1 MAPPM
6 MDGPSG
12 FILLGPSPADEIAAE
27 MDNTSL
33 IPKTR
38 PSPRLSASSSQPSRR
53 YLNRELAAQF
63 EDLRSVSKVAAPPR
77 DFATHRERAASTR
90 PRDSHSRAPKFIAVT
105 DHSRRAETSS
115 SATKSTQTRST
126 RTQPHD
132 GSSDSESEDSSKT
145 SKPSNSTPGPSGHGK
160 PSMQPE
166 GSSVREYARWA
177 QSQLAR
183 WAASSALHSSVARP
197 VVADLVA
204 ELQAKE
210 KLKKHKPSSEE
221 RTDGENGSGG
231 TKTGAKAEARKGA
244 NGEKHAKGAGEGSTQ
259 KKKKDS
265 CTENG
270 AESRICGVQWSD
282 VKSPGNAEG
291 LESSRQNEANEKAAG
306 KRRAAR
312 K

>member
-38 PSPRLSASSSQPSRR
+38 TSPRPSASSSQPSRR

-77 DFATHRERAASTR
+77 DFATHRERAGSTR
-90 PRDSHSRAPKFIAVT
+90 PKDSHSRAPKFIAVT

-166 GSSVREYARWA
+166 GSST
-177 QSQLAR
+177 
-183 WAASSALHSSVARP
+183 
-197 VVADLVA
+197 
-204 ELQAKE
+204 KE
-210 KLKKHKPSSEE
+210 KLKKASMVAGVAIVAGAAAVAVAPLALAAVGFTSSGVAAGSMAAAYQATLGGVIAKGMRSHKYSWTSGGPRNDE
-221 RTDGENGSGG
+221 RTMLKS
-231 TKTGAKAEARKGA
+231 A
-244 NGEKHAKGAGEGSTQ
+244 NAGDQ
-259 KKKKDS
+259 
-265 CTENG
+265 
-270 AESRICGVQWSD
+270 SRIFLLGCD
-282 VKSPGNAEG
+282 K
-291 LESSRQNEANEKAAG
+291 
-306 KRRAAR
+306 
-312 K
+312 

>member
-6 MDGPSG
+6 MDGPLW
-12 FILLGPSPADEIAAE
+12 IH
-27 MDNTSL
+27 T
-33 IPKTR
+33 
-38 PSPRLSASSSQPSRR
+38 PR
-53 YLNRELAAQF
+53 
-63 EDLRSVSKVAAPPR
+63 SK
-77 DFATHRERAASTR
+77 ERARSTR
-90 PRDSHSRAPKFIAVT
+90 PKDSHSRAPKFIAVT

-166 GSSVREYARWA
+166 GSST
-177 QSQLAR
+177 
-183 WAASSALHSSVARP
+183 
-197 VVADLVA
+197 
-204 ELQAKE
+204 KE
-210 KLKKHKPSSEE
+210 KLKKASMVAGVAIALAAVGFTSSGVAAGSMAAAYQATLGGVIAKGSTFALLQSAGAAGLSAATQEE

-231 TKTGAKAEARKGA
+231 TKTGAKAEARKGSQWRKTCQ
-244 NGEKHAKGAGEGSTQ
+244 GSLERESTQ

-291 LESSRQNEANEKAAG
+291 LESSRQNEANKKAAG